1 MSALL
6 SKGINDRPSYEY
18 LQSPALWTRELYW
31 GSFQK
36 RGWSRDDPDNL
47 KPTPAC
53 LLDPLELAAQLL
65 QGTQSVSASLR
76 QLSPG
81 KPLLGSRACLRES
94 LSTYLLSRKEGLRC
108 IHLDNFRDFLKP
120 SSCWLSELLGDALR
134 SLGSSGAQ
142 GARRPSVFPCERV
155 QLAYLIVQTEPV
167 ADWKSSAFLSPE
179 DKQLTTCSLAQG
191 TQRNKKN
198 SNYDE
203 AERVNEACGTLLAL
217 RSLKMSLKK
226 DFLGQVALLPRR
238 GKKDIIDYKM
248 IHNYDCS
255 AGSTYRLHWIPSYRV
270 LIWVSG
276 PEMVSFPLWPGN
288 P

>member
-1 MSALL
+1 MPCGAL
-6 SKGINDRPSYEY
+6 G
-18 LQSPALWTRELYW
+18 AV
-31 GSFQK
+31 G
-36 RGWSRDDPDNL
+36 
-47 KPTPAC
+47 
-53 LLDPLELAAQLL
+53 
-65 QGTQSVSASLR
+65 
-76 QLSPG
+76 
-81 KPLLGSRACLRES
+81 LRE
-94 LSTYLLSRKEGLRC
+94 
-108 IHLDNFRDFLKP
+108 P
-120 SSCWLSELLGDALR
+120 GDL
-134 SLGSSGAQ
+134 
-142 GARRPSVFPCERV
+142 PFPCERV

-217 RSLKMSLKK
+217 RNLKMSLKK